1 MESFSWPLMT
11 NLAVIICAVC
21 FGLICAALV
30 GIRSSQVALTDRIE
44 KLTKHYKK

>member
-1 MESFSWPLMT
+1 MESSNLLIMT
-11 NLAVIICAVC
+11 NAAVVVSAIC

-44 KLTKHYKK
+44 KLTPHK